1 MNTDTHGSLLQHETL
16 TKDVIGSAFDVLN
29 GLGHGLHEKPY
40 ENALVI
46 ELGLRALDVAQQNQY
61 EISYKGSSVGL
72 FIPDLIIENTV
83 VVDTKVIDPIGDN
96 EVGQMMNYLRI
107 TKLKIGLILNFK
119 HPKRQWKRVVLG
131 VLESVSIRG

>member
-46 ELGLRALDVAQQNQY
+46 ELGLRALDFSHQNQY
-61 EISYKGSSVGL
+61 EI
-72 FIPDLIIENTV
+72 
-83 VVDTKVIDPIGDN
+83 
-96 EVGQMMNYLRI
+96 R
-107 TKLKIGLILNFK
+107 
-119 HPKRQWKRVVLG
+119 
-131 VLESVSIRG
+131 